1 MFGTSRQEL
10 LKRFSSLELM
20 GANIVFAA
28 VFASAIAAR
37 LWKTGSL
44 VDKYLPAVFSLL
56 LVFGAASG
64 RYRLDWASDRATP
77 KTCCN
82 KTR

>member
-28 VFASAIAAR
+28 VFASATAAR
-37 LWKTGSL
+37 
-44 VDKYLPAVFSLL
+44 AVEN
-56 LVFGAASG
+56 G
-64 RYRLDWASDRATP
+64 
-77 KTCCN
+77 
-82 KTR
+82 